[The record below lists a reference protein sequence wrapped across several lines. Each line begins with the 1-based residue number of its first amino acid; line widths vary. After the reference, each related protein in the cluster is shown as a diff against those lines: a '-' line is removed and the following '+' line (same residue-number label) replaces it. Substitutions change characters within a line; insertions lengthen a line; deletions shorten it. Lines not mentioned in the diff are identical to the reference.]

1 MAADF
6 IQNFS
11 ASYSPLH
18 RHLVGH
24 KQQQQTQ
31 SLIQEVTSD
40 SFLHTVM
47 DSQRDVL
54 LLYYS
59 AWCGFCSVLNHVFL
73 QLARLFQGNGAL
85 TVARVNVGRND
96 LPWEFMVDHLPSVL
110 FFPRHRSQTLHSLS
124 HVGQTCVC
132 FILNR
137 YRFPQEADE
146 REVSGKHAHDGSQP
160 AAVHSA
166 AHWPRPWEESGHGVE
181 PKSLLE
187 AELRALQ
194 REVFSLHQARE
205 RLSQQLAVLWR
216 ENRRLALHTHTLETQ
231 NAELQEQS
239 GRLETLYREKT
250 RQLTDTVHRLQELA
264 DASEELLKENTL
276 HKVLLNILRERDGRD
291 ADTRDTDG
299 KEEEGQDT
307 DKREGKSDF
316 IQNFSASYSP
326 LHRHL
331 VGHKQQ
337 QQTQSLIQEVT
348 SDSFLHTVMD
358 SQRDVLL
365 LYYSAWCG
373 FCSVLNHV
381 FLQLARLFQ
390 GNGAL
395 TVARVNV
402 GRNDLPWEFMVD
414 HLPSVLFFPR
424 HRKQM
429 SVKFPENTPMTVPN
443 LLRFILQHTGHAPWE
458 ESGHGVE
465 PKSLL
470 EAELRALQREVFSLH
485 QARERLSQQLAVL
498 WRENRRLALHTHTL
512 ETQNAELQEQSGRL
526 ETLYREKTR
535 QLTDTVHRLQE
546 LADASEELLKENTL
560 LKVLLNILRERDGR
574 DADTR
579 DTDGKEE
586 EGQDTD
592 KREGKCEAS

>member
-1 MAADF
+1 MS
-6 IQNFS
+6 N
-11 ASYSPLH
+11 
-18 RHLVGH
+18 
-24 KQQQQTQ
+24 
-31 SLIQEVTSD
+31 D
-40 SFLHTVM
+40 SCLSV
-47 DSQRDVL
+47 VL
-54 LLYYS
+54 Y
-59 AWCGFCSVLNHVFL
+59 F
-73 QLARLFQGNGAL
+73 
-85 TVARVNVGRND
+85 
-96 LPWEFMVDHLPSVL
+96 
-110 FFPRHRSQTLHSLS
+110 
-124 HVGQTCVC
+124 
-132 FILNR
+132 
-137 YRFPQEADE
+137 
-146 REVSGKHAHDGSQP
+146 
-160 AAVHSA
+160 
-166 AHWPRPWEESGHGVE
+166 
-181 PKSLLE
+181 
-187 AELRALQ
+187 
-194 REVFSLHQARE
+194 VFSRFHPGPHQ
-205 RLSQQLAVLWR
+205 
-216 ENRRLALHTHTLETQ
+216 
-231 NAELQEQS
+231 
-239 GRLETLYREKT
+239 
-250 RQLTDTVHRLQELA
+250 
-264 DASEELLKENTL
+264 
-276 HKVLLNILRERDGRD
+276 
-291 ADTRDTDG
+291 
-299 KEEEGQDT
+299 
-307 DKREGKSDF
+307 
-316 IQNFSASYSP
+316 
-326 LHRHL
+326 
-331 VGHKQQ
+331 
-337 QQTQSLIQEVT
+337 
-348 SDSFLHTVMD
+348 
-358 SQRDVLL
+358 DVLL

-546 LADASEELLKENTL
+546 LADASEELLRENTL
-560 LKVLLNILRERDGR
+560 LKVLLNILRDRDGR